1 MSVCSVADCAQVAAD
16 VVERGWAAAD
26 RLFFVGGSHSGFIGA
41 HLAGQYPTL
50 FQAFSLRNAVT
61 NIAAMA
67 AATDI
72 GDWCLEEVG
81 LPGAHAMAA
90 QLGPDAEAAKKA
102 MVNTTARKRFVSL
115 RCGAHELRRCS
126 RRKCSPRR
134 RTRTCTPWCGR
145 CCSASATLTA
155 ASRRSKLGSA
165 FSSTSLVHALNCYRQ
180 ILLELDFN
188 FDVPRFHHALQERG
202 VDSRLLVYPG
212 QTHPISKP
220 DMDGD
225 LHVNTAR
232 WCDARAQMR
241 CWPDP
246 VCGRFARYDVGT
258 SKL

>member
-1 MSVCSVADCAQVAAD
+1 MKVSACSVADCAQVAAD

-81 LPGAHAMAA
+81 LPGAHDMAA

-115 RCGAHELRRCS
+115 RCAAQGLRRLFQ
-126 RRKCSPRR
+126 
-134 RTRTCTPWCGR
+134 
-145 CCSASATLTA
+145 AEMFA
-155 ASRRSKLGSA
+155 ASPHAHVHSVVRPVLQCIGDSDRRVPPFQARQCVAPHPQLLLKLG
-165 FSSTSLVHALNCYRQ
+165 TSL
-180 ILLELDFN
+180 
-188 FDVPRFHHALQERG
+188 
-202 VDSRLLVYPG
+202 
-212 QTHPISKP
+212 THE
-220 DMDGD
+220 
-225 LHVNTAR
+225 
-232 WCDARAQMR
+232 C
-241 CWPDP
+241 
-246 VCGRFARYDVGT
+246 
-258 SKL
+258 

>member
-1 MSVCSVADCAQVAAD
+1 MKVSACSVADCAQVAAD

-81 LPGAHAMAA
+81 LPGAHDMAA

-115 RCGAHELRRCS
+115 RCGAQGLRRLFQ
-126 RRKCSPRR
+126 
-134 RTRTCTPWCGR
+134 
-145 CCSASATLTA
+145 AEMFA
-155 ASRRSKLGSA
+155 ASPHAHVHSVVRPVLQCIGDSDRRVPPFQARQCVAPHPQLLLKLG
-165 FSSTSLVHALNCYRQ
+165 TSL
-180 ILLELDFN
+180 
-188 FDVPRFHHALQERG
+188 
-202 VDSRLLVYPG
+202 
-212 QTHPISKP
+212 THE
-220 DMDGD
+220 
-225 LHVNTAR
+225 
-232 WCDARAQMR
+232 C
-241 CWPDP
+241 
-246 VCGRFARYDVGT
+246 
-258 SKL
+258 

>member
-1 MSVCSVADCAQVAAD
+1 MKVSACSVADCAQVAAD

-81 LPGAHAMAA
+81 LPGAHDMAA

-115 RCGAHELRRCS
+115 RCAELLRDCVVCS

-155 ASRRSKLGSA
+155 ASRRSRHGSA
-165 FSSTSLVHALNCYRQ
+165 LLRTLNCCSN
-180 ILLELDFN
+180 LELHSRTNVDIS
-188 FDVPRFHHALQERG
+188 RFHHALQERG

-232 WCDARAQMR
+232 WCDDARATMR

-246 VCGRFARYDVGT
+246 VCLQVCAI
-258 SKL
+258 